1 MANIKLVGSFN
12 SNLASFVC
20 RNIACSGG
28 AFGVAVYPCGE
39 HGDSLALSSSH
50 KLAAVAARRGKVGV
64 LLSLGTLFAST
75 HLTLVKRVACGD
87 GIFFRRHGHAYLA
100 LLQEGTSHRLLG
112 LLAGRWCV
120 DHLLRLKQELVD
132 SVLAL
137 DGRATAHSMHI
148 IGVHGHLLWI
158 DELVDHGLAVCGL
171 GVRDE
176 AAMVRALRVVAHRHL
191 LSRGSIGQLWLDLA
205 AARFALRPSAHS
217 YLVATCHASDLTSWV
232 FTWGCPL

>member
-28 AFGVAVYPCGE
+28 VFGVADYPCGE

-75 HLTLVKRVACGD
+75 HLTLVKRVAGGD
-87 GIFFRRHGHAYLA
+87 GILFRRHGHAYLA
-100 LLQEGTSHRLLG
+100 FLQEGTPHGLLG
-112 LLAGRWCV
+112 LFTGRWRV

-137 DGRATAHSMHI
+137 NRCTTAHPMNVVRIHR
-148 IGVHGHLLWI
+148 HLLGI
-158 DELVDHGLAVCGL
+158 YELVDHGLAVGGL
-171 GVRDE
+171 GVGDK
-176 AAMVRALRVVAHRHL
+176 ASVVRSLRVVPDGHL
-191 LSRGSIGQLWLDLA
+191 LSRGSVGQFRLDLA
-205 AARFALRPSAHS
+205 ATRLAL
-217 YLVATCHASDLTSWV
+217 
-232 FTWGCPL
+232 

>member
-28 AFGVAVYPCGE
+28 VFGVAVYPCGE

-75 HLTLVKRVACGD
+75 HLTLVKRVAGGD
-87 GIFFRRHGHAYLA
+87 GILFRRHGHAYLA

-120 DHLLRLKQELVD
+120 YHLLRLKQELVD

-137 DGRATAHSMHI
+137 NGCTTAHPMDVVRIHR
-148 IGVHGHLLWI
+148 HLLGI
-158 DELVDHGLAVCGL
+158 YELVDHGLAVGGL
-171 GVRDE
+171 GVGDE
-176 AAMVRALRVVAHRHL
+176 TSMVRSLRVVPDGHL
-191 LSRGSIGQLWLDLA
+191 LRGGSVSQFRLYLA
-205 AARFALRPSAHS
+205 ATRLAL
-217 YLVATCHASDLTSWV
+217 
-232 FTWGCPL
+232 

>member
-1 MANIKLVGSFN
+1 MVSGCERARARSRKLACSHAVGALGPHE
-12 SNLASFVC
+12 LAS
-20 RNIACSGG
+20 
-28 AFGVAVYPCGE
+28 VARGREVRVLVRLRALLAPA
-39 HGDSLALSSSH
+39 HLAL
-50 KLAAVAARRGKVGV
+50 VQRVARRDRV
-64 LLSLGTLFAST
+64 LI
-75 HLTLVKRVACGD
+75 C
-87 GIFFRRHGHAYLA
+87 RHGHADFSFFK
-100 LLQEGTSHRLLG
+100 QRTSHRLLG
-112 LLAGRWCV
+112 LLSAGRRV
-120 DHLLRLKQELVD
+120 DHLLRLEQQFVD

-217 YLVATCHASDLTSWV
+217 YLVATCHASDLASWV